1 MLNSKI
7 INQSYSGE
15 YFTSLDLHF
24 ADFMEKLEGQPQRE
38 LWLASALVSNF
49 TRHGHICL
57 ALDSVA
63 GKNIFHSVNPESTI
77 TCPVLKTWLA
87 ILQNAAVVGK
97 PGEIKPMILDAG
109 ARLYLYR
116 YWDYQEKLAQF
127 IQQRVSAS
135 QSELNLEQLQQ
146 SLSRFFHPNQQSEID
161 WQMVAAGTAV
171 TNNFCVISGGPG
183 TGKTTTVA
191 KILAL
196 MIETSVRQMP
206 KIALVAPTG
215 KAAARMQDAIRLTKS
230 RLDCPDQIKNGIPDS
245 ASTIHRLLGSVPNS
259 PYFKHN
265 EKHPLPVDVVVVD
278 EASMVDLALMSK
290 LVQALPDHAKLILL
304 GDKDQLAS
312 VEAGAVFG
320 DICGRGSIHAYS
332 RQFTD
337 TLKKISGSAVALPES
352 IDETGGL
359 QDGIVHLQKSYRF
372 GSESGIGTISR
383 LVNSGDGEKAVAF
396 IKSNRF
402 ADMNWIDLPQPRAM
416 FSMLKETIAQ
426 QLASYLRTQNPGEI
440 FQRFDQ
446 FRILCALREGPYGVT
461 AMNALI
467 EQILKHEN
475 LIDPTKHWYHG
486 RPIMITSNDYNLRLF
501 NGDVGICLRDPEA
514 SHELRVFF
522 PDVDGKVKKLHPFR
536 LSEHET
542 AFALTVHKSQ
552 GSEFDHVLLLL
563 PDRDAAVLSRELIY
577 TGMTRAKKS
586 ISICANEPV
595 FLTAVSRQ
603 IERTSGLRDALW
615 GNLL

>member
-24 ADFMEKLEGQPQRE
+24 ANFIEKLEGQPQRE

-49 TRHGHICL
+49 TRQGHICL

-63 GKNIFHSVNPESTI
+63 GKNIIHSANPESTI
-77 TCPVLKTWLA
+77 TCPGLKTWLA

-97 PGEIKPMILDAG
+97 PGEFKPLILDAG

-127 IQQRVSAS
+127 IQQRVAAS
-135 QSELNLEQLQQ
+135 QSELNPEQLQK
-146 SLSRFFHPNQQSEID
+146 SLSRFFHPNQYSEID
-161 WQMVAAGTAV
+161 WQMVATGTAV

-265 EKHPLPVDVVVVD
+265 EKHPLPVDIVVVD

-320 DICGRGSIHAYS
+320 DICGRGNVPQYS
-332 RQFTD
+332 SHFINQ
-337 TLKKISGSAVALPES
+337 LQGISEAEIASFQSHREKS
-352 IDETGGL
+352 GL
-359 QDGIVHLQKSYRF
+359 QDCIVHLQKSYRF
-372 GSESGIGTISR
+372 GSDSGIGTISR
-383 LVNSGDGEKAVAF
+383 LVNSGDGKQAAEF
-396 IKSNRF
+396 IQSNRF
-402 ADMNWIDLPQPRAM
+402 ADIHWIELPQPGGLLN
-416 FSMLKETIAQ
+416 MLKTTIVH
-426 QLASYLRTQNPGEI
+426 QLANYLRSQNPEEI
-440 FQRFDQ
+440 FRYFDQ
-446 FRILCALREGPYGVT
+446 FRLLCALREGPYGVT
-461 AMNALI
+461 AMNAII
-467 EQILKHEN
+467 EQILRNEN
-475 LIDPTKHWYHG
+475 LIDPTKNWYHG
-486 RPIMITSNDYNLRLF
+486 RPILITSNNYQLHLF
-501 NGDVGICLRDPEA
+501 NGDIGICLRDPE
-514 SHELRVFF
+514 SNHELRVFF
-522 PDVDGKVKKLHPFR
+522 PDASGKPRKFHPFR
-536 LSEHET
+536 LSNYET
-542 AFALTVHKSQ
+542 AYAMTIHKSQ